1 MIPLKLFCDTTFFF
15 TFYNSALNILCIR
28 LTLLDNERSMNSSP
42 ICTCKPPKIEGFT
55 RVSMIKVSSAFKN
68 VFLKEASN
76 DFNCALVNASADVTT
91 DKTSPRD
98 ARISSAYL
106 ALILLTS
113 PRRPFSASVPK
124 NATVLGEKVPVAQ
137 MASMSFFLSALRIV
151 GFSKNRANVVF
162 VSACPAKFWEQEKK
176 KKQNGSEKNVST
188 QWTKGEGCGC
198 ALFFFLGFLT
208 PFFGGFFLG
217 LFNLR
222 RLCNKMTKERRTLGY
237 TGHTHTCSVHAVR
250 LAHR

>member
-1 MIPLKLFCDTTFFF
+1 
-15 TFYNSALNILCIR
+15 
-28 LTLLDNERSMNSSP
+28 
-42 ICTCKPPKIEGFT
+42 
-55 RVSMIKVSSAFKN
+55 VSMINVSSAFKN

-176 KKQNGSEKNVST
+176 KKQKWKREKRQYAMDQGRGMWVCFVLFLGIFDSFF
-188 QWTKGEGCGC
+188 WW
-198 ALFFFLGFLT
+198 FFFG
-208 PFFGGFFLG
+208 
-217 LFNLR
+217 
-222 RLCNKMTKERRTLGY
+222 
-237 TGHTHTCSVHAVR
+237 VV
-250 LAHR
+250 